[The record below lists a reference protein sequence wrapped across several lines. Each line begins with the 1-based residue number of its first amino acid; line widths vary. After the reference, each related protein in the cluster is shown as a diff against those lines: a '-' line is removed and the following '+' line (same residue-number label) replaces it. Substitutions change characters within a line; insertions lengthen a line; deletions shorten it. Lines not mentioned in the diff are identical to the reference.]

1 MDVRE
6 IAPGLWRWTAPHPE
20 WTPSDAEAGDGW
32 EQDVACVYLEAAD
45 STVLIDPLIPSADDE
60 RERFL
65 KHLDADVERV
75 GRPVAILL
83 TTESHRRSA
92 PELAERYGVEIWA
105 HPAGS
110 HATLPDGVAALD
122 AAVEVALWIPAH
134 AALVV
139 GDILLGAGEGELRV
153 CPDSWLRPW
162 SPADVR
168 ERLRPL
174 LDLPLERILVAHG
187 EPVLD
192 GAHAALARALSK

>member
-6 IAPGLWRWTAPHPE
+6 IAPGFWRWTAPHPD
-20 WTPSDAEAGDGW
+20 WTAGEGW
-32 EQDVACVYLEAAD
+32 EQDVGCVYLEAAD
-45 STVLIDPLIPSADDE
+45 ATVLIDPLIPSAADD

-92 PELAERYGVEIWA
+92 PELAERYGAETVVPA
-105 HPAGS
+105 AGS
-110 HATLPDGVAALD
+110 QELAGGVAALD
-122 AAVEVALWIPAH
+122 AVFEVALWIPAH
-134 AALVV
+134 AALVI

-153 CPDSWLRPW
+153 CPDSWLPPS
-162 SPADVR
+162 SPAEAR
-168 ERLRPL
+168 ERLHPL
-174 LDLPLERILVAHG
+174 LDLPVERILVTHG

-192 GAHAALARALSK
+192 GAHAALARALTR